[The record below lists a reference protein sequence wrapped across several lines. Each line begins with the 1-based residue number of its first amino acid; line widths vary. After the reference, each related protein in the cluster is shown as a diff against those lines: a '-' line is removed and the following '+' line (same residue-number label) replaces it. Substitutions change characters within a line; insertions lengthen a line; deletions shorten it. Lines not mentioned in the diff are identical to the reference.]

1 MRHPN
6 ARLVGLAALCT
17 LPVAVVQAA
26 VAWLGL
32 AVRYQGRP
40 LEESPSSLLGRFFA
54 TYWMGTPQQCGAA
67 GGSDDGSSPGSSAG
81 GAADAAAS
89 GGCTLCTFPAA
100 AVIAHAL
107 FTAALLA
114 ALGVTCSRLAA
125 AVLNT
130 RLRRRLRLFQAAFSL
145 LALLGAQAGPA
156 GPAAAAACGR
166 CRFAAAAHCMAW
178 PSRRTSSSGCAV
190 GRGLR

>member
-26 VAWLGL
+26 IAWLGL

-40 LEESPSSLLGRFFA
+40 LEESPTSILARFFA
-54 TYWMGTPQQCGAA
+54 TYWMGSPQQCGAA
-67 GGSDDGSSPGSSAG
+67 GGDGSSSTT
-81 GAADAAAS
+81 GAAGDAPDAASPEAAAS

-100 AVIAHAL
+100 AVIAHGL
-107 FTAALLA
+107 FTVALLA

-130 RLRRRLRLFQAAFSL
+130 RLRRRLRLFQAALSL
-145 LALLGAQAGPA
+145 LALLGARFAVVPA
-156 GPAAAAACGR
+156 PAPAAAAAV
-166 CRFAAAAHCMAW
+166 AAAIASVDAC
-178 PSRRTSSSGCAV
+178 GCW
-190 GRGLR
+190 LR